1 MYIDGNVINDVNKF
15 HSVEVLG
22 MSRIEKNTIEKFT
35 KSVFTSK
42 NLEASINE
50 VYKFLRRHFPL
61 DFMNM
66 PIYDSQRGT
75 LWYRSFVTDD
85 GVILADETIRLS
97 EIAQAQAQKMIAQK
111 IVSISNVQEHPV
123 TKEVAAHLCIEDI
136 GSTIIL
142 NIGLGSE
149 RYGVLGLVAFGKDRY
164 KGGVNLKLLEDL
176 YEPVAGAVR
185 HILSQLEIASLKER
199 LIIDDQEIRDRLAYR
214 IIGAETGLKETMSL
228 VDQAAP
234 LDVPVLLMGETGTGK
249 EVIANAIHRRSSRSE
264 GPLISVNC
272 GAIPET
278 LLDSELFGY
287 EKGAFTG
294 ATSLRKGYFEQA
306 DMGTIFL
313 DEIGELSLQAQVK
326 LLRVIQTMTFQRVG
340 GSRAISIDVR
350 VITATN
356 RDLASMV
363 ENQQFRSDLWFR
375 LNVFPIRIPPMRER
389 KVDIPAL
396 AEYFARRQSIE
407 MNLPYKYRFLPG
419 AIEQLQRYEW
429 PGNVRELQNVI
440 ERALI
445 ISGGEPLSF
454 PNLTD
459 GLHSKADQK
468 YLPQPDHY
476 LTMDEMIDQ
485 YIRETLSLTNGRI
498 AGKGGAAELLA
509 LNPSTLRGKMRKL
522 GLQIK
527 RLPEKG

>member
-1 MYIDGNVINDVNKF
+1 
-15 HSVEVLG
+15 
-22 MSRIEKNTIEKFT
+22 
-35 KSVFTSK
+35 
-42 NLEASINE
+42 
-50 VYKFLRRHFPL
+50 
-61 DFMNM
+61 
-66 PIYDSQRGT
+66 
-75 LWYRSFVTDD
+75 
-85 GVILADETIRLS
+85 
-97 EIAQAQAQKMIAQK
+97 
-111 IVSISNVQEHPV
+111 
-123 TKEVAAHLCIEDI
+123 
-136 GSTIIL
+136 
-142 NIGLGSE
+142 
-149 RYGVLGLVAFGKDRY
+149 
-164 KGGVNLKLLEDL
+164 
-176 YEPVAGAVR
+176 
-185 HILSQLEIASLKER
+185 
-199 LIIDDQEIRDRLAYR
+199 
-214 IIGAETGLKETMSL
+214 
-228 VDQAAP
+228 
-234 LDVPVLLMGETGTGK
+234 
-249 EVIANAIHRRSSRSE
+249 
-264 GPLISVNC
+264 
-272 GAIPET
+272 
-278 LLDSELFGY
+278 
-287 EKGAFTG
+287 
-294 ATSLRKGYFEQA
+294 
-306 DMGTIFL
+306 
-313 DEIGELSLQAQVK
+313 
-326 LLRVIQTMTFQRVG
+326 MTFQRVG

-375 LNVFPIRIPPMRER
+375 LNVFPIRIPSLRER

-445 ISGGEPLSF
+445 ISRGEPLSF